1 MQQSGLPMFFQ
12 SDPNTIS
19 EQIVWLVKNSK
30 LNFQLQETPYSLTI
44 EIKKRFLNKWSE
56 GKAQEPT
63 SVENPQL
70 NEQISFLKNK
80 NEALEHKLNEAL
92 DKLNKATLLIEENTN
107 NAAEKVHV
115 KLEAFQVD
123 QEVMMSELA
132 NFRDVAEEPVRRK
145 RRKKKIENVSV
156 SSSDMENLADEYY
169 LHEPIIPCSNKF
181 QGLENFSDNESR
193 EIKYDTGTDNPE
205 SKCPNS
211 FTSQV
216 NIQSTDSDQEEPS
229 FTPPGTPPKM
239 KLKNVVE
246 VKNTVVKSI
255 DTNNNDNIEENRTAA
270 DTLLQE
276 LIAKNL
282 KRLKQ
287 NQIAS

>member
-92 DKLNKATLLIEENTN
+92 DKLNKAT
-107 NAAEKVHV
+107 
-115 KLEAFQVD
+115 
-123 QEVMMSELA
+123 
-132 NFRDVAEEPVRRK
+132 
-145 RRKKKIENVSV
+145 
-156 SSSDMENLADEYY
+156 Y
-169 LHEPIIPCSNKF
+169 
-181 QGLENFSDNESR
+181 
-193 EIKYDTGTDNPE
+193 
-205 SKCPNS
+205 
-211 FTSQV
+211 
-216 NIQSTDSDQEEPS
+216 
-229 FTPPGTPPKM
+229 
-239 KLKNVVE
+239 
-246 VKNTVVKSI
+246 
-255 DTNNNDNIEENRTAA
+255 
-270 DTLLQE
+270 
-276 LIAKNL
+276 
-282 KRLKQ
+282 
-287 NQIAS
+287 